1 MFSAKKSASRLFAL
15 SIAALLTV
23 LFSLACA
30 GPALAGQ
37 KTAGVPKDAK
47 CPVCGMLVAKY
58 PDWNGTIVYRDGTTA
73 YFDGPKDLLNYYL
86 NPRKYDPAKK
96 HAEIA
101 AVTVKDYYS
110 LAIIDA
116 RQAYFVVGSN
126 VLGPMGKEL
135 IPFAKKSDAD
145 GFRADHLGRKQLR
158 FSEVTLDLLKSLE

>member
-1 MFSAKKSASRLFAL
+1 MYSTKKSASRLFTL
-15 SIAALLTV
+15 SRAILLTALLC
-23 LFSLACA
+23 LAFSGL
-30 GPALAGQ
+30 ALAAQ
-37 KTAGVPKDAK
+37 KASGVPKDAK

-58 PDWNGTIVYRDGTTA
+58 PDWNGTIVYRDSTTA

-96 HAEIA
+96 RSDIA

-158 FSEVTLDLLKSLE
+158 FSEVTLELLKSLE

>member
-1 MFSAKKSASRLFAL
+1 MFSSKKSAASRLKL
-15 SIAALLTV
+15 PIAVLLTT
-23 LFSLACA
+23 LLCL
-30 GPALAGQ
+30 ALAGPTLAAQ
-37 KTAGVPKDAK
+37 KAPAAPKDAK

-58 PDWNGTIVYRDGTTA
+58 PDWNATIVYRDGTTA
-73 YFDGPKDLLNYYL
+73 YFDGPKDLFNYYL
-86 NPRKYDPAKK
+86 NPRKYDPTRK
-96 HAEIA
+96 HSDIA
-101 AVTVKDYYS
+101 AITVKDYYS

-158 FSEVTLDLLKSLE
+158 FPEVTSELLKSLE

>member
-1 MFSAKKSASRLFAL
+1 MYSAKKSASRLFTL
-15 SIAALLTV
+15 SRAALLTA
-23 LFSLACA
+23 LLCLAFA
-30 GPALAGQ
+30 SPTLAAQ
-37 KTAGVPKDAK
+37 KASGVPKDAK

-58 PDWNGTIVYRDGTTA
+58 PDWNATVVYRDGTTA
-73 YFDGPKDLLNYYL
+73 YFDGPKDLLNYFL

-96 HAEIA
+96 RADIA

-158 FSEVTLDLLKSLE
+158 FSEVTWELLKSLE